1 MRPREDAT
9 AACAGV
15 QVVYEDLR
23 QPLLE
28 DLYRHSVEQARLGPV
43 LERLDDA
50 LGALCEA
57 TPKEL
62 HAGALSMS
70 SDPQPATEH
79 ATHLQYSQD
88 WGGCEVLCAMLR
100 SLSQLLPSMFRLA
113 SV

>member
-1 MRPREDAT
+1 M
-9 AACAGV
+9 

-43 LERLDDA
+43 LEQLDDA

-62 HAGALSMS
+62 HAGAL
-70 SDPQPATEH
+70 
-79 ATHLQYSQD
+79 L
-88 WGGCEVLCAMLR
+88 VLR
-100 SLSQLLPSMFRLA
+100 SAAEKHVADAADQHDARRQSVSWCVSALRLA
-113 SV
+113 QA